1 MTRPVTIL
9 FHRSDNRQLKRKR
22 KEEEKKKQIEREGE
36 KQRILWHFLTGAH
49 KS

>member
-9 FHRSDNRQLKRKR
+9 FHKNDNRQLKRKK
-22 KEEEKKKQIEREGE
+22 KERKKKQIERE
-36 KQRILWHFLTGAH
+36 KQRILRHFLTGAH